1 MNSSTESQL
10 RALVGRGFE
19 FLHPRDANGELTAV
33 VGVRVHHDVID
44 VVRLRAEDDVVA
56 SRMPGETTD
65 VTRPTTL
72 LWERAGTA
80 SAVLSALL
88 ALPEDHTPG
97 VADRP
102 RSAKPAG
109 GCWVPTTSGRAKWLP
124 ATA

>member
-1 MNSSTESQL
+1 VKSDTESQL

-56 SRMPGETTD
+56 SRMPGETAD
-65 VTRPTTL
+65 ITRPATL
-72 LWERAGTA
+72 LWERSGTA

-97 VADRP
+97 VTDRP
-102 RSAKPAG
+102 HRAHGAV
-109 GCWVPTTSGRAKWLP
+109 GCWVPTTPGRAKWLP